1 MPDLSVCARW
11 LLGGG
16 VEEGV
21 HDDPRSA
28 CGLMTVRGEGTGR
41 CTWGVGTHMKSSVA
55 GVLPSCTY
63 ILVACCL
70 LGTPE
75 SLVIACSS
83 SFIAST
89 ISANLAFSFILLQT
103 KKITFTRTHNDN
115 NTSCNCTVWRLAS
128 CTGGTWLPGWMRSQ
142 YRCTS

>member
-41 CTWGVGTHMKSSVA
+41 CTWGVGTHMKLSVA

-83 SFIAST
+83 SFTAST

-103 KKITFTRTHNDN
+103 KRSLSHVHTMITIHHA
-115 NTSCNCTVWRLAS
+115 TVPSGDWHLAQGALGFP
-128 CTGGTWLPGWMRSQ
+128 GG
-142 YRCTS
+142 